1 MNTNDLNKVKTL
13 VRINPEVEDAVNL
26 VLADVS
32 YRLHN
37 TIGILQDGN
46 QRSNE
51 LKRFYEGRRDAYWN
65 IQDLLVKI
73 INT

>member
-1 MNTNDLNKVKTL
+1 MNTKNIKRIKTL
-13 VRINPEVEDAVNL
+13 YELNPEVEEAIDIIYNDVN
-26 VLADVS
+26 

-46 QRSNE
+46 IREQVITNF
-51 LKRFYEGRRDAYWN
+51 LEGKKDAYFN

-73 INT
+73 KL